1 MPFIVPIQDAQYEF
15 PDYNFIAA
23 LTPSEQKAAFHVQD
37 ADGKDL
43 CLKII
48 APNQHIDRLQ
58 REIQALQ
65 SIDHANVV
73 KLVEYTFS
81 SRSQQQQHYM
91 IEEFIE
97 GTDLTV
103 RLTQGQGWNSAEVS
117 DVFSMILDGLAALDA
132 RNIVHRDLKPSNIR
146 LRPNGHPVIIDFGV
160 ARHLDLPDYTRTED
174 GARFGTPT
182 YFAPEQF
189 NGTKHDIDP
198 RTDLFAVGVLMY
210 EALVGQ
216 HPFWETGMN
225 MQQLSDAVCDSE
237 EYKNIPSF
245 VTLPNRW
252 KLILTRMLEKKRARR
267 PRNASQVAAILR
279 MIRED

>member
-1 MPFIVPIQDAQYEF
+1 MPFIVKLQDAQAEF
-15 PDYNFIAA
+15 PDYNFIAP

-37 ADGKDL
+37 ANGNDL

-48 APNQHIDRLQ
+48 APNYHIDRLQ

-65 SIDHANVV
+65 SIDHDNVV

-81 SRSQQQQHYM
+81 SRPGQQRHYI

-97 GTDLTV
+97 GNDLTN
-103 RLTQGQGWNSAEVS
+103 RLSQGHGWNRVEVA
-117 DVFSMILDGLAALDA
+117 DVFAMILDGLGALDA

-146 LRPNGHPVIIDFGV
+146 VRPDGHPVIIDFGL
-160 ARHLDLPDYTRTED
+160 ARHIDLPDITRTKD
-174 GARFGTPT
+174 GAAIGTPI

-198 RTDLFAVGVLMY
+198 RTDIFAAGVLMY

-216 HPFWETGMN
+216 HPFWQHGMN
-225 MQQLSDAVCDSE
+225 MQQLSDAVCNSDG
-237 EYKNIPSF
+237 YRHIPTF
-245 VTLPNRW
+245 AALPDRW
-252 KLILTRMLEKKRARR
+252 RLILARMLEKNRAGR
-267 PRNASQVAAILR
+267 PRNAAQVATILR
-279 MIRED
+279 KIRED